1 MTSRPALDRTRL
13 LPSPPWTSIVIRD
26 ELDSTN
32 SAILGQPPGSVLVAE
47 HQLAGRGRLDRDWV
61 APARAG
67 LTFSV
72 IVRPT
77 TPSSSWGWLPL
88 LTGLALTDVI
98 DGAVLKW
105 PNDLLLGSDQRKVAG
120 VLAQAAGDTVIIGIG
135 LNVSTTRQELPVDTA
150 TSLELEGRVLDR
162 TDLLLDVLAALGS
175 RIQAWDAARGA
186 GPAADYRAKCVT
198 IGQAVRV
205 HGVDGTAIEGEA
217 TDVDE
222 SGRLIVLVDGVQ
234 RVIAA
239 GDVEHVRPV
248 TQ

>member
-77 TPSSSWGWLPL
+77 APSSTWGWLPL

-120 VLAQAAGDTVIIGIG
+120 VLAQAAGDTVTIGIG

-162 TDLLLDVLAALGS
+162 TDLLLHVLAALGS
-175 RIQAWDAARGA
+175 RIQAWEAARGA

-198 IGQAVRV
+198 IGQSVRV
-205 HGVDGTAIEGEA
+205 QGVDGTAIEGEA

-222 SGRLIVLVDGVQ
+222 SGRLIVLVGGVQ
-234 RVIAA
+234 HVIAA